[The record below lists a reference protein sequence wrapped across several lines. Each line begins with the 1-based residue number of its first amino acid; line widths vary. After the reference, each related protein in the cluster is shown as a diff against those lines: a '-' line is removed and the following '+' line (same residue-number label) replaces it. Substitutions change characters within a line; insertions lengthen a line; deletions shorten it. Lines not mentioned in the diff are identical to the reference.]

1 MLTGQNGILN
11 RAGEAKTTNGV
22 AQGEELIKVSV
33 MDALTR
39 GTGELTDE
47 NLRKALSSNLGTE
60 GKDYEIVGNEEIGW
74 TVTIKENEKDYKISS
89 TGKIGEI
96 EKVEGKSDEWEVVG
110 NAVVKYLGNSDNI
123 VIPNYVNGTKITE
136 IGEKIFYN
144 SEKTGTLTISEG
156 IKTIDTYAFADSKFT
171 GELVLP
177 STLKEIGEF
186 AFAGCSGFKG
196 SLSIPGAI
204 KTISKN
210 AFISCTG
217 FDGDLIIN
225 EGVEAIGE
233 YTFCNCQGFKGN
245 LIIASTVKEIGG
257 SAFLTCKNLTGELK
271 IPDGVEI
278 IGDTAFLQ
286 CGSFSGNL
294 TIPDSVKEIGNM
306 ALYGLNM
313 EGTLDLGNGE
323 GAQKTSNFMYLEKV
337 TKVIFRKANQMTG
350 TAYNM
355 QYFKGMKSCWI
366 SSEMISS
373 IDTYAFKVSN
383 ENDAVIYTNA
393 TQDDP
398 NWPVD
403 WNPNNFKV
411 VYNTPLSEYE
421 KITY

>member
-22 AQGEELIKVSV
+22 AQSEELIKVSV

-47 NLRKALSSNLGTE
+47 NLKKALSSNLGTE
-60 GKDYEIVGNEEIGW
+60 GKDYEIIGNEEIGW

-96 EKVEGKSDEWEVVG
+96 EKVEGKSGEWEVVG
-110 NAVVKYLGNSDNI
+110 NAVVKYLGDSDNI

-136 IGEKIFYN
+136 IGEKIFN
-144 SEKTGTLTISEG
+144 DSEKTGTLTISEG
-156 IKTIDTYAFADSKFT
+156 IKTIDTYAFASSKFT

-186 AFAGCSGFKG
+186 AFAGCSGFTG
-196 SLSIPGAI
+196 SLSIPGTV
-204 KTISKN
+204 KTIGEW
-210 AFISCTG
+210 AFSSCMG
-217 FDGDLIIN
+217 FDGDLILNNGI
-225 EGVEAIGE
+225 EVLGFAS
-233 YTFCNCQGFKGN
+233 FCNCQGFKGN
-245 LIIASTVKEIGG
+245 LVIGNTVKEIG
-257 SAFLTCKNLTGELK
+257 AQEFVECNFTGELR
-271 IPDGVEI
+271 IPDSVEK
-278 IGDTAFLQ
+278 IGDTAFLL

-323 GAQKTSNFMYLEKV
+323 GAQKTSVFMYLTKV

>member
-22 AQGEELIKVSV
+22 AQSEELIKVSV

-47 NLRKALSSNLGTE
+47 NLKKALSSNLGTE
-60 GKDYEIVGNEEIGW
+60 GKDYEIIGNEEIGW

-110 NAVVKYLGNSDNI
+110 NAVVKYLGDSDNI

-136 IGEKIFYN
+136 IGEKIFN
-144 SEKTGTLTISEG
+144 DSEKTGTLTISEG
-156 IKTIDTYAFADSKFT
+156 IKTIDTYAFASSKFT

-186 AFAGCSGFKG
+186 AFAGCSGFTG
-196 SLSIPGAI
+196 SLSIPGTV
-204 KTISKN
+204 KTIGEW
-210 AFISCTG
+210 AFSSCMG
-217 FDGDLIIN
+217 FDGDLILNNGI
-225 EGVEAIGE
+225 EVLGFAS
-233 YTFCNCQGFKGN
+233 FCNCQGFKGN
-245 LIIASTVKEIGG
+245 LVIGNTVKEIG
-257 SAFLTCKNLTGELK
+257 AQEFVECNFTGELR
-271 IPDGVEI
+271 IPDSVEK
-278 IGDTAFLQ
+278 IGDTAFLL

-323 GAQKTSNFMYLEKV
+323 GAQKTSVFMYLTKV